1 MARLSTKQKNDQ
13 IIVKRKLVWGEKISE
28 REVQVFK
35 STLIRGLVRPN
46 VEGKKITYTVPGNQ
60 TLQKYLQSGIG
71 KKEFF
76 VIIAQIIELT
86 KKIDRYG
93 LNINNLILN
102 IQYVYMNNLTK
113 EMHFIYQPVVNKDIS
128 TSIYAFV
135 NDIAY
140 AAVFQLNEDTQFIN
154 DFMKFLQNMER
165 YSATEIEQYILKK
178 YPETYK
184 QVKREQPKSTV
195 LHSKACFDKIESL
208 TKNAKEFNIHNNLEW
223 NSYANHGIE
232 SKENVTKYNGYTVYT
247 GYMYGDCYP
256 NVYKVSSS
264 GSRRMLQ
271 HDAHIVKRQGK
282 YLYTEDNHGDFCE
295 SCLWVINSSTNKIK
309 LLTSKSDGTVK
320 TTSSYAYY
328 PVFSKYEYQDYKFK
342 IYRCKLNGTNKKAL
356 TKTISA
362 KDIIKYTSTYVK
374 YKKGSYQYIYY
385 YKSGKIKKV
394 SPVNPSVKISGG
406 STGSSSC
413 TLTATTVPANSTVSW
428 SSSDTNVATVSNG
441 KVTAK
446 GTGTATITA
455 KITYNGK
462 VYSAKKTVKVSSNK
476 TYGPWSSW
484 STTAVSATSTRE
496 VKTTTLYRYYCYYC
510 PICGGCEPF
519 KGTSDCHKYTLSDSN
534 WKEKWSTIPY
544 SQCSPKS
551 YSYTTIKRY
560 TESLGDGK
568 RWNFST
574 GNLNHTAIGTI
585 DYGGSAV
592 VIKKG
597 YSYRSVSTNYYI
609 SSI

>member
-1 MARLSTKQKNDQ
+1 MKRRNILASLIFMLLFILGMNSTTMQ
-13 IIVKRKLVWGEKISE
+13 VEAATRGEKE
-28 REVQVFK
+28 
-35 STLIRGLVRPN
+35 T
-46 VEGKKITYTVPGNQ
+46 
-60 TLQKYLQSGIG
+60 
-71 KKEFF
+71 
-76 VIIAQIIELT
+76 
-86 KKIDRYG
+86 
-93 LNINNLILN
+93 
-102 IQYVYMNNLTK
+102 
-113 EMHFIYQPVVNKDIS
+113 
-128 TSIYAFV
+128 
-135 NDIAY
+135 AY
-140 AAVFQLNEDTQFIN
+140 AAYYTILSKNKITWGDTKTYTMNLQYTFTDIDNNGIDEMILYYPNGEGSYGNGGYRVYTYTDGKAKSLGKFGTLNVSSNKNLMVSDWGDTSNSRTYYYKIIN
-154 DFMKFLQNMER
+154 GTRKSLASYKTTKEKR
-165 YSATEIEQYILKK
+165 KVVGKYVKK
-178 YPETYK
+178 YVENQGGYVYYFDFKVDGKSTTYK
-184 QVKREQPKSTV
+184 K
-195 LHSKACFDKIESL
+195 CFDKIKSI
-208 TKNAKEFNIHNNLEW
+208 TKNSKEFNIHNNLEW

-232 SKENVTKYNGYTVYT
+232 SKEKVTKYDGYTVYT
-247 GYMYGDCYP
+247 GYMYDDWAP

-271 HDAHIVKRQGK
+271 HDAHIVKSQGR
-282 YLYTEDNHGDFCE
+282 YLYTENNHGDFCE
-295 SCLWVINSSTNKIK
+295 SNLYVINTSTNKIK

-320 TTSSYAYY
+320 TTSSYVYY

-342 IYRCKLNGTNKKAL
+342 IYRCKLNGTNKTAL

-385 YKSGKIKKV
+385 YKSGEVKKV
-394 SPVNPSVKISGG
+394 STVKPSVKISGG
-406 STGSSSC
+406 STGGSSC

-428 SSSDTNVATVSNG
+428 SSSNTSVATVSNG

-455 KITYNGK
+455 KITYSGK
-462 VYSAKKTVKVSSNK
+462 IYSAKKTVEVSSNK
-476 TYGPWSSW
+476 TYGSWSSW
-484 STTAVSATSTRE
+484 STTAVSATPTRE

-510 PICGGCEPF
+510 PTCGGREPF
-519 KGTSDCHKYTLSDSN
+519 TGTSDCHKYTLSDSN
-534 WKEKWSTIPY
+534 WNEKWSTIPY
-544 SQCSPKS
+544 SQCSPKN

-560 TESLGDGK
+560 TESLDDGK

>member
-1 MARLSTKQKNDQ
+1 MKRRNTLASLIFMVLFIWGVNSTTMQTEAATK
-13 IIVKRKLVWGEKISE
+13 GEKE
-28 REVQVFK
+28 
-35 STLIRGLVRPN
+35 T
-46 VEGKKITYTVPGNQ
+46 
-60 TLQKYLQSGIG
+60 
-71 KKEFF
+71 
-76 VIIAQIIELT
+76 
-86 KKIDRYG
+86 
-93 LNINNLILN
+93 
-102 IQYVYMNNLTK
+102 
-113 EMHFIYQPVVNKDIS
+113 
-128 TSIYAFV
+128 
-135 NDIAY
+135 AY
-140 AAVFQLNEDTQFIN
+140 AAYYTILSKNKITWGDTKIYTENLKYTFTDIDNNGIAEMILYYPDGGGSYGNGGYRVYTYTDGKAKPLGKFGILNVSSNKNLMISSWGDTGNSRNYYYKISN
-154 DFMKFLQNMER
+154 GTRKSLASYKTTKEKYKVVGR
-165 YSATEIEQYILKK
+165 YVKK
-178 YPETYK
+178 YVENQGAYVYFFDFKVDGKSTTYK
-184 QVKREQPKSTV
+184 K
-195 LHSKACFDKIESL
+195 CFDKIESL

-462 VYSAKKTVKVSSNK
+462 VYSTKKKVSSNK